1 MKKLVTL
8 GIVGAIAYLGYKA
21 VTAEGDAPPSP
32 APAPTPPPPPKHTWK
47 VDTRNHRETQ
57 AERDEIRNAYE
68 LFVAAGRKTPL
79 EFNVYFFRDDGTL
92 AAVRANVL
100 DVTQAAPT
108 ARVYKI
114 STFNTY
120 GKDDLPPAGTVAYVP
135 EQSVISTSYGP

>member
-8 GIVGAIAYLGYKA
+8 GIVGAVAYLG
-21 VTAEGDAPPSP
+21 
-32 APAPTPPPPPKHTWK
+32 
-47 VDTRNHRETQ
+47 
-57 AERDEIRNAYE
+57 
-68 LFVAAGRKTPL
+68 
-79 EFNVYFFRDDGTL
+79 YFFRDDGTL
-92 AAVRANVL
+92 AAVRANVH